1 MRIRTQTSLASR
13 LGAVGLLG
21 VLLGVVVLIAA
32 LIAFGHVH
40 SSQRAAALIG
50 QAQRLNED
58 ADQAN
63 DALHADVLAV
73 LRATTAADPGA

>member
-1 MRIRTQTSLASR
+1 MVRTRGRASLSSR
-13 LGAVGLLG
+13 LGAVDLLG

-40 SSQRAAALIG
+40 GSQRAAALIG
-50 QAQRLNED
+50 QAQRFHQD
-58 ADQAN
+58 ADQAH

-73 LRATTAADPGA
+73 LRATHRG